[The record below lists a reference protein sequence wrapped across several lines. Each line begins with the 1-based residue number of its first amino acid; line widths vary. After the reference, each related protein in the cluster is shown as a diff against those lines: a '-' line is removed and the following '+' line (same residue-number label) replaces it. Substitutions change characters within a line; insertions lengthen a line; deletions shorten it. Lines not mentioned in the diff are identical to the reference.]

1 MWEYNN
7 LAYASIC
14 QFLYR
19 FLKQEG
25 KAIAGVKQP
34 VRRLHLRLLDK
45 TQSVNQS
52 FLTLKLRV
60 RT

>member
-1 MWEYNN
+1 MANK
-7 LAYASIC
+7 SIY

-19 FLKQEG
+19 FLKQGG
-25 KAIAGVKQP
+25 KPIARVEQP

-52 FLTLKLRV
+52 LLTLVKGKDMM
-60 RT
+60 TC